1 MDLKTKIILA
11 ELYSHYWPW
20 NKNGEEVD
28 CNIREK
34 ERKTRDAMR
43 SKIQKKQ
50 KVTLKKLERSQR
62 IRGKELERVVY
73 DPESVKKFGGM
84 VVEWIAIIIF
94 FEIIDKNHVLELTL
108 YHMYKIFPISMQ
120 KTVRPQ
126 IRPGKKNSPLIS
138 S

>member
-50 KVTLKKLERSQR
+50 KVTLKKLERSRR
-62 IRGKELERVVY
+62 IRGEEVERVAY
-73 DPESVKKFGGM
+73 DLESVKMFGGM
-84 VVEWIAIIIF
+84 VEWIAIIIF
-94 FEIIDKNHVLELTL
+94 FEIIDKNHVHV
-108 YHMYKIFPISMQ
+108 YAVNVISPY
-120 KTVRPQ
+120 V
-126 IRPGKKNSPLIS
+126 
-138 S
+138 